1 MRRSRVEFLLFFRL
15 KDILPTELIFN
26 QSFWLVSAGMFWL
39 QAYDLATQVLTN
51 RSFLRMFIC
60 VTLEKMVLGTQL
72 FIGLGNPRTIVF
84 ISYEPLANDSRR
96 VSSNKTLEH

>member
-51 RSFLRMFIC
+51 RSFFFSDNAGELR
-60 VTLEKMVLGTQL
+60 V
-72 FIGLGNPRTIVF
+72 
-84 ISYEPLANDSRR
+84 ISLR
-96 VSSNKTLEH
+96 